1 MRLHNRYWALILVSR
16 LVVLAIV
23 TVASMVVAVV
33 SGGYWGP
40 GGIYRPA
47 ISIIVACVSGCWA
60 LHTVFELKDHTTTT
74 ER

>member
-1 MRLHNRYWALILVSR
+1 MRLRDRYWALILVSR
-16 LVVLAIV
+16 LVVLAAV

-40 GGIYRPA
+40 GGIYRPT
-47 ISIIVACVSGCWA
+47 ISMIVACVSGGWA
-60 LHTVFELKDHTTTT
+60 LLTFFELKDHTTT